1 VNHIER
7 FTARAAIA
15 TVDSDG
21 NIHETIAW
29 LEAAGIQGLMPM
41 EQRAGNDLA
50 RIRREHPRWLM
61 VGGYDKTLMH
71 RGEPAMRAEFE
82 RLGPVMRQGGF
93 IPSVQAGRSSAAP
106 AASLSPMPPPR
117 RPRQLSPQ
125 LELTCCA

>member
-1 VNHIER
+1 MVGQPILPPATIGIIGGGQLGR
-7 FTARAAIA
+7 MLASAARVMGYRIAIL
-15 TVDSDG
+15 DPDP
-21 NIHETIAW
+21 ECP
-29 LEAAGIQGLMPM
+29 AAGAAD
-41 EQRAGNDLA
+41 E
-50 RIRREHPRWLM
+50 LM